1 MANRRKRLTR
11 QPPKVTR
18 ISYRNSKK
26 SIALI
31 SMIVYRNANN
41 NSGGIDVPET
51 STIGISSSS
60 SSTQHGHGQAAPQ
73 PHATPLPVNREKYPS
88 YQQKKFKLLETWCSI
103 RDRLLSV
110 RLEELSPMSTTCG
123 LCGDQDDYILKC
135 NTCGPA
141 SYFCQQCARS
151 GHQNVVFHDLEIWNG
166 KVFLPYH
173 VETTLHRIDHECDHC
188 YAHNILAFDI
198 KGILR
203 KISVKLCLSE
213 EPAGRLL
220 RFGLWPATPSS
231 PKIAFDLKFME
242 LLSVM
247 QLECQTSTKSFFEAV
262 KNQIDFKIRQLPI
275 LSNVCESF

>member
-31 SMIVYRNANN
+31 SRIVYRNVNN
-41 NSGGIDVPET
+41 NRGGIDVPET

-60 SSTQHGHGQAAPQ
+60 SSTQHWSQHGHGQAAPQ
-73 PHATPLPVNREKYPS
+73 PHATPTAS
-88 YQQKKFKLLETWCSI
+88 YQQKKFKLLEAWCSI

-110 RLEELSPMSTTCG
+110 RLEEFSPMSTTCG

-173 VETTLHRIDHECDHC
+173 VETTLKR
-188 YAHNILAFDI
+188 
-198 KGILR
+198 
-203 KISVKLCLSE
+203 
-213 EPAGRLL
+213 
-220 RFGLWPATPSS
+220 
-231 PKIAFDLKFME
+231 
-242 LLSVM
+242 
-247 QLECQTSTKSFFEAV
+247 
-262 KNQIDFKIRQLPI
+262 
-275 LSNVCESF
+275 